1 MKCIIVEAVINTRE
15 GISRAGKPYRMDNQ
29 RATLEFPNGERRNIE
44 LQHEAG
50 AQALPAGEYEP
61 TGSAFYLD
69 KDRNI
74 VVSRRARH
82 WRPVAS
88 SASKAAPARAAA

>member
-1 MKCIIVEAVINTRE
+1 MKCIVSQPTINTKE

-29 RATLEFPNGERRNIE
+29 LVTLEFPNGERRNAE

-50 AQALPAGEYEP
+50 DQPFPVGTYEP
-61 TGSAFYLD
+61 RESAFYLD
-69 KDRNI
+69 KERNI

-82 WRPVAS
+82 WKPVETAKPVKAS
-88 SASKAAPARAAA
+88 